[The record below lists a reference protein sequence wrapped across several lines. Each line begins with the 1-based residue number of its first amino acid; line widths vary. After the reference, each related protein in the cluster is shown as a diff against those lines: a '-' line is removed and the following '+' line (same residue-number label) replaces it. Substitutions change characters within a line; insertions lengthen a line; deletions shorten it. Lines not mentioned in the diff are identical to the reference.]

1 MSTQTDVLKD
11 NTQDIKPVGG
21 IGNFSDFDKELNEKS
36 KENKALSEFLSR
48 SPKENIE
55 LLNKE
60 SKSTGIY
67 GYAYVTGGEPM
78 RDIPGMNQISFQ
90 IPNDPHNGKYVGYE
104 SYEDTYKR
112 AKSEYES
119 AIINNKSDSDTI
131 QKYQDATRVYDSKK
145 IEYENYLYQHPDCPD
160 YLSDKNNP
168 AKAFADYVQPKEA
181 RDALDAKEAS
191 EVNKDVSI
199 KEIESKMQN
208 SDTFKVTTASEYES
222 PVSEKPDEYVV
233 QMTGTLSSETIDGMS
248 KYAKAKN
255 LYLPEITADRYSDEY
270 GSQILAQMKE
280 IDKSL
285 SKSNPEYISVLPE
298 NTRYYKDGENPRAI
312 PGMTMLVG
320 KIEGAPG
327 YYVGYESYDKTYSRS
342 MAEYD
347 KESKSASDAYT
358 NDNDLNKFNLKTEEL
373 NNKYLDINATYDMQK
388 EQYDAYKKENPGNNY
403 LSASDAVEAFDK
415 YDNTSPFI
423 KKFQNGFS
431 DAWTKIQDLFK
442 NLGDTMRMYK
452 LQSLGVDT
460 RAIYTEEQA
469 LKQSNAYW
477 EKRAELNPD
486 EIDTKVKSDRLKT
499 EASKSGIESSN
510 YKDVLAGIEVDSD
523 YEYKTLSNVSDDKA
537 NAKSKERLLT
547 GNDMLD
553 TLSYGNPDSSINKLV
568 SQLPDDRVSNTTVAS
583 YSIKPEAKVI
593 DIQADKELDNNK
605 SQSVRRLPGQ
615 SLEDAMVA
623 SNPNKDNTDN
633 MRSSRRAGIEA
644 LEERLKSASDMQAD
658 LSK

>member
-222 PVSEKPDEYVV
+222 SVSEKPDEYVV

-415 YDNTSPFI
+415 YDNTSSFI

>member
-11 NTQDIKPVGG
+11 NTQNIQPVGG
-21 IGNFSDFDKELNEKS
+21 IGNFSDFDKELDEKS

-48 SPKENIE
+48 SPEKNIE

-160 YLSDKNNP
+160 YLSNKNNP

-222 PVSEKPDEYVV
+222 HVSEKPDEYVV

-388 EQYDAYKKENPGNNY
+388 EQYDTYKKENPGNNY

-431 DAWTKIQDLFK
+431 DAWTKIQDLLK

-469 LKQSNAYW
+469 LKQSSAYW

-499 EASKSGIESSN
+499 EASKSGIESSS

-615 SLEDAMVA
+615 SLEDAMAA

>member
-181 RDALDAKEAS
+181 KDALADKEAS

-255 LYLPEITADRYSDEY
+255 LYLPEITADKNSDAY
-270 GSQILAQMKE
+270 GSQVLAQMKE

-285 SKSNPEYISVLPE
+285 SKSNPDYISVLPE

-347 KESKSASDAYT
+347 KESKSASDAYA

-431 DAWTKIQDLFK
+431 DAWTKIQDLLK

-469 LKQSNAYW
+469 LKQSSAYW

-499 EASKSGIESSN
+499 EASKSGIESSS

-615 SLEDAMVA
+615 SLEDAMAA

>member
-11 NTQDIKPVGG
+11 NAQDIKPVGG
-21 IGNFSDFDKELNEKS
+21 IGNFSDFDNEINEQS

-48 SPKENIE
+48 SPEKNIE

-67 GYAYVTGGEPM
+67 GYAYITGGEPM

-90 IPNDPHNGKYVGYE
+90 IPNDPNKGKYVGYE

-160 YLSDKNNP
+160 YLTDKNNP

-181 RDALDAKEAS
+181 RDALDTKEAS

-233 QMTGTLSSETIDGMS
+233 QMTGTLSNETIDGMS
-248 KYAKAKN
+248 KYAKFKN
-255 LYLPEITADRYSDEY
+255 LYLPEVTADKYSDEY
-270 GSQILAQMKE
+270 GAQILAQMKE
-280 IDKSL
+280 VDKSL

-347 KESKSASDAYT
+347 KESKAASDAYA
-358 NDNDLNKFNLKTEEL
+358 NDNDINKFNLKTEEL

-388 EQYDAYKKENPGNNY
+388 EQYDSYKKENPGNNY
-403 LSASDAVEAFDK
+403 LSSSDAVEAFDK

-431 DAWTKIQDLFK
+431 DAWTKIQDLLK

-469 LKQSNAYW
+469 LKQSSAYW

-499 EASKSGIESSN
+499 EASKSGIESSS

-523 YEYKTLSNVSDDKA
+523 YEYKALSNISDDKI
-537 NAKSKERLLT
+537 NAKSKEKLLT

-568 SQLPDDRVSNTTVAS
+568 SQLPDDRVSNTRVAS
-583 YSIKPEAKVI
+583 YSIKPEARVI
-593 DIQADKELDNNK
+593 DIQADKELDNHK

-615 SLEDAMVA
+615 SLEDAMAA

-633 MRSSRRAGIEA
+633 MRSSRRAGIES

>member
-11 NTQDIKPVGG
+11 NTQDIKPLGG

-160 YLSDKNNP
+160 YLSNKNNP

-222 PVSEKPDEYVV
+222 HVSEKPDEYVV
-233 QMTGTLSSETIDGMS
+233 QMTGTLSSETIEGMS

-255 LYLPEITADRYSDEY
+255 LYLPEITADKNSDEY

-388 EQYDAYKKENPGNNY
+388 EQYDTYKKENPGNNY

-499 EASKSGIESSN
+499 EASKSGIESSS

-615 SLEDAMVA
+615 SLEDAMAA

>member
-160 YLSDKNNP
+160 YLSNKNNP

-222 PVSEKPDEYVV
+222 HVSEKPDEYVV
-233 QMTGTLSSETIDGMS
+233 QMTGTLSSETIEGMS

-255 LYLPEITADRYSDEY
+255 LYLPEITADKNSDEY

-388 EQYDAYKKENPGNNY
+388 EQYDTYKKENPGNNY

-431 DAWTKIQDLFK
+431 DAWTKIQDLLK

-469 LKQSNAYW
+469 LKQSSAYW

-499 EASKSGIESSN
+499 EASKSGIESSS

-615 SLEDAMVA
+615 SLEDAMAA

>member
-11 NTQDIKPVGG
+11 NTQNIKPVGG
-21 IGNFSDFDKELNEKS
+21 IGNFSDFDKELDEQS

-48 SPKENIE
+48 SPEKNIE

-67 GYAYVTGGEPM
+67 GYAYITGGEPM

-168 AKAFADYVQPKEA
+168 AKAFANYVQPKEV

-199 KEIESKMQN
+199 KEIESKMQDR
-208 SDTFKVTTASEYES
+208 DTFKVTTASEYES

-233 QMTGTLSSETIDGMS
+233 QMTGTLSNDTIEGMS
-248 KYAKAKN
+248 KYAKSKN
-255 LYLPEITADRYSDEY
+255 LYLPEVTADKYSDEY
-270 GSQILAQMKE
+270 GAQILAQMKE

-285 SKSNPEYISVLPE
+285 SKSNPDYISVLPE

-347 KESKSASDAYT
+347 KESKSVSDAYT

-388 EQYDAYKKENPGNNY
+388 EQYDSYKKENPGNNY

-431 DAWTKIQDLFK
+431 DAWTKIQDLLK

-469 LKQSNAYW
+469 LKQSSAYW

-499 EASKSGIESSN
+499 EASKSGIESSS

-523 YEYKTLSNVSDDKA
+523 YEYKALSNISDDKA

-568 SQLPDDRVSNTTVAS
+568 SQLPDDRVSNTRVAS
-583 YSIKPEAKVI
+583 YSIKPEARTI
-593 DIQADKELDNNK
+593 DIQADKEFDNNK

>member
-36 KENKALSEFLSR
+36 KENKALFEFLLR

-388 EQYDAYKKENPGNNY
+388 EQYDTYKKENPGNNY

-423 KKFQNGFS
+423 KKFKNGFS
-431 DAWTKIQDLFK
+431 DAWTKIQDLLK
-442 NLGDTMRMYK
+442 NLGDTMRIYK

-469 LKQSNAYW
+469 LKQSSAYW

-499 EASKSGIESSN
+499 EASKSGIESSS

-583 YSIKPEAKVI
+583 YSIKPEARVI
-593 DIQADKELDNNK
+593 DIQADKELETNK

-615 SLEDAMVA
+615 SLEDAMAA

>member
-11 NTQDIKPVGG
+11 NTQNIKPVGG
-21 IGNFSDFDKELNEKS
+21 IGNFSDFDKELDEKS

-48 SPKENIE
+48 SPEKNIE

-78 RDIPGMNQISFQ
+78 RDIPGMNQVEFQ

-160 YLSDKNNP
+160 YLSNKNNP

-222 PVSEKPDEYVV
+222 HVSEKPDEYVV
-233 QMTGTLSSETIDGMS
+233 QMTGTLSSETIEGMS

-255 LYLPEITADRYSDEY
+255 LYLPEITADKYSDEY

-358 NDNDLNKFNLKTEEL
+358 NDNDLNNFNLKTEEL

-431 DAWTKIQDLFK
+431 DAWTKIQDLLK

-469 LKQSNAYW
+469 LKQSSAYW

-499 EASKSGIESSN
+499 EASKSGIESSS

-523 YEYKTLSNVSDDKA
+523 YEYKALSNISDDKV

-568 SQLPDDRVSNTTVAS
+568 SQLPDDRVSNTRVAS
-583 YSIKPEAKVI
+583 YSIKPEARVI

-615 SLEDAMVA
+615 SLEDAMAA

>member
-11 NTQDIKPVGG
+11 NIQDIKPVGG
-21 IGNFSDFDKELNEKS
+21 IGNFSDFDKELEEKS

-48 SPKENIE
+48 SPEKNIE

-160 YLSDKNNP
+160 YLSNKNNP

-191 EVNKDVSI
+191 EVNNDVSI

-222 PVSEKPDEYVV
+222 HVSEKPDEYVV
-233 QMTGTLSSETIDGMS
+233 QMTGTLSSETIEGMS

-255 LYLPEITADRYSDEY
+255 LYLPEITADKNSDEY

-388 EQYDAYKKENPGNNY
+388 EQYDTYKKENPGNNY

-431 DAWTKIQDLFK
+431 DAWTKIQDLLK

-499 EASKSGIESSN
+499 EASKSGIESSS

-523 YEYKTLSNVSDDKA
+523 YEYKALSNISDDKV

-568 SQLPDDRVSNTTVAS
+568 SQLPDDRVSNTRVAS
-583 YSIKPEAKVI
+583 YSIKPEARVI

-615 SLEDAMVA
+615 SLEDAMAA

>member
-11 NTQDIKPVGG
+11 NTQNIKPVGG
-21 IGNFSDFDKELNEKS
+21 IGNFSDFDKELDEKS

-48 SPKENIE
+48 SPEKNIE

-78 RDIPGMNQISFQ
+78 RDIPGMNQVEFQ

-160 YLSDKNNP
+160 YLSNKNNP

-222 PVSEKPDEYVV
+222 HVSEKPDEYVV
-233 QMTGTLSSETIDGMS
+233 QMIGTLSNETIDGMS

-388 EQYDAYKKENPGNNY
+388 EQYDTYKKENPGNNY

-431 DAWTKIQDLFK
+431 DAWTKIQDLLK

-469 LKQSNAYW
+469 LKQSSAYW

-499 EASKSGIESSN
+499 EASKSGIESSS

-615 SLEDAMVA
+615 SLEDAMAV

>member
-21 IGNFSDFDKELNEKS
+21 IGNFSDFDKELDEKS

-48 SPKENIE
+48 SPEKNIE

-67 GYAYVTGGEPM
+67 GYAYITGGEPM
-78 RDIPGMNQISFQ
+78 RDIPGMNQVEFQ

-119 AIINNKSDSDTI
+119 AIINNKSDSDII

-160 YLSDKNNP
+160 YLSNKNNP

-233 QMTGTLSSETIDGMS
+233 QMTGTLSSEMIDGMS

-358 NDNDLNKFNLKTEEL
+358 NDNDLNKFNLKTKEL

-388 EQYDAYKKENPGNNY
+388 EQYDTYKKENPGNNY

-431 DAWTKIQDLFK
+431 DAWTKIQDLLK

-469 LKQSNAYW
+469 LKQSSAYW

-499 EASKSGIESSN
+499 EASKSGIESSS

-568 SQLPDDRVSNTTVAS
+568 SQLPDDRVSNTRVAS
-583 YSIKPEAKVI
+583 YSIKPEARVI

-615 SLEDAMVA
+615 SLEDAMAA

>member
-160 YLSDKNNP
+160 YLSNKNNP

-388 EQYDAYKKENPGNNY
+388 EQYDTYKKENPGNNY

-431 DAWTKIQDLFK
+431 DAWTKIQDLLK
-442 NLGDTMRMYK
+442 NLGATMRMYK

-469 LKQSNAYW
+469 LKQSSAYW

-499 EASKSGIESSN
+499 EASKSGIESSS

-583 YSIKPEAKVI
+583 YSIKPEARVI
-593 DIQADKELDNNK
+593 DIQADKELETNK

-615 SLEDAMVA
+615 SLEDAMAA

>member
-11 NTQDIKPVGG
+11 NTQNIQSVGG
-21 IGNFSDFDKELNEKS
+21 IGNFSDFDKELNENS

-48 SPKENIE
+48 SPEKNIE

-112 AKSEYES
+112 AKSEYEN

-233 QMTGTLSSETIDGMS
+233 QMTGTLSNDTIDGMS
-248 KYAKAKN
+248 KYAKSKN
-255 LYLPEITADRYSDEY
+255 LYLPEITADKNSDEY
-270 GSQILAQMKE
+270 GSQVLAQMKE

-285 SKSNPEYISVLPE
+285 SKSNPDYISVLPE
-298 NTRYYKDGENPRAI
+298 NTKYYKDGENPRAI

-431 DAWTKIQDLFK
+431 DAWTKIQDLLK

-469 LKQSNAYW
+469 LKQSSAYW

-499 EASKSGIESSN
+499 EASKSGIESSS

-523 YEYKTLSNVSDDKA
+523 YEYKALSNISDDKA

-568 SQLPDDRVSNTTVAS
+568 SQLPDDRVSNATVAS
-583 YSIKPEAKVI
+583 YSIKPEARVI
-593 DIQADKELDNNK
+593 DIQADKELETNK

-615 SLEDAMVA
+615 SLEDAIAA

-644 LEERLKSASDMQAD
+644 LEERLKSASDIQAD

>member
-21 IGNFSDFDKELNEKS
+21 IGNFSDFDKELDEKS

-48 SPKENIE
+48 SPEKNIE

-67 GYAYVTGGEPM
+67 GYAYITGGEPM

-90 IPNDPHNGKYVGYE
+90 IPNDSHNGKYVGYE

-222 PVSEKPDEYVV
+222 HVSEKPDEYVV
-233 QMTGTLSSETIDGMS
+233 QMTGTLSSETIEGMS

-347 KESKSASDAYT
+347 KESKAASDAYT

-388 EQYDAYKKENPGNNY
+388 EQYDAYKKENPGNSY

-431 DAWTKIQDLFK
+431 DAWTKIQDLLK
-442 NLGDTMRMYK
+442 NLGDTMRIYK

-469 LKQSNAYW
+469 LKQSSAYW

-499 EASKSGIESSN
+499 EASKSGIESSS

-523 YEYKTLSNVSDDKA
+523 YEYKALSNISDDKA

-568 SQLPDDRVSNTTVAS
+568 SQLPDDRVSNTRVAS
-583 YSIKPEAKVI
+583 YSIKPEARVI

-615 SLEDAMVA
+615 SLEDAMAA

>member
-21 IGNFSDFDKELNEKS
+21 IGNFSDFDKELEEKS

-48 SPKENIE
+48 SPEKNIE

-78 RDIPGMNQISFQ
+78 RDIPGMNQVEFQ

-233 QMTGTLSSETIDGMS
+233 QMTGTLSNETIDGMS

-388 EQYDAYKKENPGNNY
+388 EQYDTYKKENPGNNY

-431 DAWTKIQDLFK
+431 DAWTKIQDLLK
-442 NLGDTMRMYK
+442 NLGDTMHMYK

-469 LKQSNAYW
+469 LKQSSAYW

-499 EASKSGIESSN
+499 EASKSGIESSS

-615 SLEDAMVA
+615 SLEDAMAV

-644 LEERLKSASDMQAD
+644 LEERLKSALDMQAD

>member
-36 KENKALSEFLSR
+36 KENKALFEFLLR

-388 EQYDAYKKENPGNNY
+388 EQYDTYKKENPGNNY

-431 DAWTKIQDLFK
+431 DAWTKIQDLLK
-442 NLGDTMRMYK
+442 NLGDTMRIYK

-469 LKQSNAYW
+469 LKQSSAYW

-499 EASKSGIESSN
+499 EASKSGIESSS

-583 YSIKPEAKVI
+583 YSIKPEARVI
-593 DIQADKELDNNK
+593 DIQADKELETNK

-615 SLEDAMVA
+615 SLEDAMAA

>member
-48 SPKENIE
+48 SPEKNIE

-67 GYAYVTGGEPM
+67 GYAYITGGEPM

-90 IPNDPHNGKYVGYE
+90 IPNDSHNGKYVGYE

-222 PVSEKPDEYVV
+222 HVSEKPDEYVV
-233 QMTGTLSSETIDGMS
+233 QMTGTLSSETIEGMS

-347 KESKSASDAYT
+347 KESKAASDAYT

-388 EQYDAYKKENPGNNY
+388 EQYDAYKKENPGNSY

-431 DAWTKIQDLFK
+431 DAWTKIQDLLK
-442 NLGDTMRMYK
+442 NLGDTMRIYK

-469 LKQSNAYW
+469 LKQSSAYW

-499 EASKSGIESSN
+499 EASKSGIESSS

-523 YEYKTLSNVSDDKA
+523 YEYKALSNISDDKA

-568 SQLPDDRVSNTTVAS
+568 SQLPDDRVSNTRVAS
-583 YSIKPEAKVI
+583 YSIKPEARVI

-615 SLEDAMVA
+615 SLEDAMAA

>member
-11 NTQDIKPVGG
+11 NTQNIQPVGG
-21 IGNFSDFDKELNEKS
+21 IGNFSDFDKELDEKS

-48 SPKENIE
+48 SPEKNIE

-181 RDALDAKEAS
+181 KDALADKEAS

-255 LYLPEITADRYSDEY
+255 LYLPEITADKYSDEY

-285 SKSNPEYISVLPE
+285 SKSNPDYISVLPE

-388 EQYDAYKKENPGNNY
+388 EQYDTYKKENPGNNY

-431 DAWTKIQDLFK
+431 DAWTKIQDLLK

-469 LKQSNAYW
+469 LKQSSAYW

-499 EASKSGIESSN
+499 EAFKSGIESSS

-583 YSIKPEAKVI
+583 YSIKPEARVI

-615 SLEDAMVA
+615 SLEDAIAA
-623 SNPNKDNTDN
+623 SNLNKDNTDN

-644 LEERLKSASDMQAD
+644 LEERLKSASDIQAD

>member
-11 NTQDIKPVGG
+11 NTQNIKPVGG
-21 IGNFSDFDKELNEKS
+21 IGNFSDFDKELDEKS

-48 SPKENIE
+48 SPEKNIE

-78 RDIPGMNQISFQ
+78 RDIPGMNQVEFQ

-160 YLSDKNNP
+160 YLSNKNNP

-222 PVSEKPDEYVV
+222 HVSEKPDEYVV
-233 QMTGTLSSETIDGMS
+233 QMTGTLSSETIEGMS

-255 LYLPEITADRYSDEY
+255 LYLPEITADKYSDEY

-320 KIEGAPG
+320 KMEGAPG

-347 KESKSASDAYT
+347 KELKSASDAYT
-358 NDNDLNKFNLKTEEL
+358 NDNDLNKFNLKTDEL

-388 EQYDAYKKENPGNNY
+388 EQYDTYKKENPGNNY

-431 DAWTKIQDLFK
+431 DAWTKIQDLLK

-469 LKQSNAYW
+469 LKQSSAYW

-499 EASKSGIESSN
+499 EASKSGIESSS

-583 YSIKPEAKVI
+583 YSIKPEARVI

-615 SLEDAMVA
+615 SLEDAMAA

>member
-11 NTQDIKPVGG
+11 NTQNIQPVGG
-21 IGNFSDFDKELNEKS
+21 IGNFSDFDKELDEKS

-48 SPKENIE
+48 SPEKNIE

-160 YLSDKNNP
+160 YLSDKTNP

-181 RDALDAKEAS
+181 KDALANKEAS

-255 LYLPEITADRYSDEY
+255 LYLPEITADKYSDEY

-285 SKSNPEYISVLPE
+285 SKSNPDYISVLPE

-431 DAWTKIQDLFK
+431 DAWTKIQDLLK

-469 LKQSNAYW
+469 LKQSSAYW

-499 EASKSGIESSN
+499 EASKSGIESSS

-523 YEYKTLSNVSDDKA
+523 YEYKALSNTVDDKS

-568 SQLPDDRVSNTTVAS
+568 SQLPDDRVSNTRVAS

-615 SLEDAMVA
+615 SLEDAMAA

>member
-21 IGNFSDFDKELNEKS
+21 IGNFSDFDKELEEKS

-48 SPKENIE
+48 SPEKNIE

-181 RDALDAKEAS
+181 KDALADKEAS

-255 LYLPEITADRYSDEY
+255 LYLPEITADKNSDAY
-270 GSQILAQMKE
+270 GSQVLAQMKE

-285 SKSNPEYISVLPE
+285 SKSNPDYISVLPE

-347 KESKSASDAYT
+347 KESKSASDAYA

-431 DAWTKIQDLFK
+431 DAWTKIQDLLK

-469 LKQSNAYW
+469 LKQSSAYW

-499 EASKSGIESSN
+499 EASKSGIESSS

-615 SLEDAMVA
+615 SLEDAMAA

>member
-21 IGNFSDFDKELNEKS
+21 IGNFSDFDKELEEKS

-48 SPKENIE
+48 SPEKNIE

-60 SKSTGIY
+60 SKSIGIY

-78 RDIPGMNQISFQ
+78 RDIPGMNQVEFQ

-233 QMTGTLSSETIDGMS
+233 QMTGTLSGETIEGMS

-255 LYLPEITADRYSDEY
+255 LYLPEITADKYSDEY

-285 SKSNPEYISVLPE
+285 SKSNPDYISVLPE

-312 PGMTMLVG
+312 PGMTMVVG

-347 KESKSASDAYT
+347 KELKSASDAYT

-388 EQYDAYKKENPGNNY
+388 EQYDTYKKENPGNNY

-460 RAIYTEEQA
+460 RAIYIEEQA
-469 LKQSNAYW
+469 LKQSSAYW

-499 EASKSGIESSN
+499 EASKSGIESSS

-523 YEYKTLSNVSDDKA
+523 YEYKALSNISDDKA

-615 SLEDAMVA
+615 SLEDAMAA

>member
-21 IGNFSDFDKELNEKS
+21 IGNFSDFDKELDEKS

-48 SPKENIE
+48 SPEKNIE

-67 GYAYVTGGEPM
+67 GYAYITGGEPM
-78 RDIPGMNQISFQ
+78 RDIPGMNQVSFQ

-119 AIINNKSDSDTI
+119 AIVNNKSDSNTI

-199 KEIESKMQN
+199 KEIESKN

-255 LYLPEITADRYSDEY
+255 LYLPEITADKYSDEY

-280 IDKSL
+280 VDKSL

-388 EQYDAYKKENPGNNY
+388 EQYDSYKKENPGNNY

-431 DAWTKIQDLFK
+431 DAWTKIQDLLK

-469 LKQSNAYW
+469 LKQSSAYW

-499 EASKSGIESSN
+499 EASKSGIESSS

-523 YEYKTLSNVSDDKA
+523 YEYKALSNISDDKA

-568 SQLPDDRVSNTTVAS
+568 SQLPDDRVSNTRVAS
-583 YSIKPEAKVI
+583 YSIKPEARVI

-615 SLEDAMVA
+615 SFEDAMAA

>member
-21 IGNFSDFDKELNEKS
+21 IGNFSDFDKELDEKS

-48 SPKENIE
+48 SPEKNIE

-222 PVSEKPDEYVV
+222 TVSEKPDEYVV
-233 QMTGTLSSETIDGMS
+233 QMTGTLSNDTIDGMS
-248 KYAKAKN
+248 KYAKAKH
-255 LYLPEITADRYSDEY
+255 LYLPEITADKNSDEY
-270 GSQILAQMKE
+270 GSQVLAQMKE
-280 IDKSL
+280 VDKSL
-285 SKSNPEYISVLPE
+285 SKSNPDYISVLPE

-347 KESKSASDAYT
+347 KESKSVSDAYS

-388 EQYDAYKKENPGNNY
+388 EQYDSYKKENPGNNY

-431 DAWTKIQDLFK
+431 DAWTKIQDLLK

-469 LKQSNAYW
+469 LKQSSAYW

-499 EASKSGIESSN
+499 EASKSGIESSS

-523 YEYKTLSNVSDDKA
+523 YEYKALSNISDDKA

-568 SQLPDDRVSNTTVAS
+568 SQLPDDRVSNTRVAS
-583 YSIKPEAKVI
+583 YSIKPEARVI

-615 SLEDAMVA
+615 SLEDAMAA

>member
-11 NTQDIKPVGG
+11 NTQNIKPVGG
-21 IGNFSDFDKELNEKS
+21 IGNFSDFDKELDEKS

-48 SPKENIE
+48 SPEKNIE

-78 RDIPGMNQISFQ
+78 RDIPGMNQVEFQ

-160 YLSDKNNP
+160 YLSNKNNP

-222 PVSEKPDEYVV
+222 HVSEKPDEYVV
-233 QMTGTLSSETIDGMS
+233 QMTGTLSSETIEGMS
-248 KYAKAKN
+248 KYAKTKN
-255 LYLPEITADRYSDEY
+255 LYLPEITADKNSDEY

-388 EQYDAYKKENPGNNY
+388 EQYDTYKKENPGNNY

-499 EASKSGIESSN
+499 EASKSGIESSS

-523 YEYKTLSNVSDDKA
+523 YEYKALSNISDDKV

-568 SQLPDDRVSNTTVAS
+568 SQLPDDRVSNTRVAS
-583 YSIKPEAKVI
+583 YSIKPEARVI

-615 SLEDAMVA
+615 SLEDAMAA

>member
-11 NTQDIKPVGG
+11 NTQDIKPLGG

-181 RDALDAKEAS
+181 KDALADKEAS

-255 LYLPEITADRYSDEY
+255 LYLPEITADKYSDEY

-285 SKSNPEYISVLPE
+285 SKSNPDYISVLPE

-388 EQYDAYKKENPGNNY
+388 EQYDTYKKENPGNNY

-431 DAWTKIQDLFK
+431 DAWTKIQDLLK

-469 LKQSNAYW
+469 LKQSSAYW

-499 EASKSGIESSN
+499 EASKSGIESSS

-615 SLEDAMVA
+615 SLEDAMAA

>member
-11 NTQDIKPVGG
+11 NTQNIKPVGG

-36 KENKALSEFLSR
+36 KENKALSDFLSR

-233 QMTGTLSSETIDGMS
+233 QMTGTLSSETIEGMS

-255 LYLPEITADRYSDEY
+255 LYLPEITADKYSDEY

-285 SKSNPEYISVLPE
+285 SKSNPDYISVLPE

-347 KESKSASDAYT
+347 KELKSASDAYT
-358 NDNDLNKFNLKTEEL
+358 NDNDLNKFNLKTDEL

-388 EQYDAYKKENPGNNY
+388 EQYDTYKKENPGNNY

-431 DAWTKIQDLFK
+431 DAWTKIQDLLK

-469 LKQSNAYW
+469 LKQSSAYW

-486 EIDTKVKSDRLKT
+486 EIDTRVKSDRLKT
-499 EASKSGIESSN
+499 EASKSGIESSSYN
-510 YKDVLAGIEVDSD
+510 DVLAGIEVDSD
-523 YEYKTLSNVSDDKA
+523 YEYKALSNTVDDKS

-593 DIQADKELDNNK
+593 DIKADKELEPNK

-615 SLEDAMVA
+615 SLEDAMAA

>member
-11 NTQDIKPVGG
+11 NTQNIQPVGG
-21 IGNFSDFDKELNEKS
+21 IGNFSDFDKELDEKS

-48 SPKENIE
+48 SPEKNIE

-181 RDALDAKEAS
+181 KDALADKEAS

-255 LYLPEITADRYSDEY
+255 LYLPEITADKYSDEY

-285 SKSNPEYISVLPE
+285 SKSNPDYISVLPE

-388 EQYDAYKKENPGNNY
+388 EQYDTYKKENPGNNY

-431 DAWTKIQDLFK
+431 DAWTKIQDLLK

-469 LKQSNAYW
+469 LKQSSAYW

-499 EASKSGIESSN
+499 EAFKSGIESSS

-568 SQLPDDRVSNTTVAS
+568 SQLPDDRVSNTTVVS

>member
-11 NTQDIKPVGG
+11 NTQNIQPVGG

-48 SPKENIE
+48 SPEKNIE

-67 GYAYVTGGEPM
+67 GYAYITGGEPM

-168 AKAFADYVQPKEA
+168 ANAFADYVQPKEA

-233 QMTGTLSSETIDGMS
+233 QMTGTLSSETIEGMS

-255 LYLPEITADRYSDEY
+255 LYLPEITADKYSDEY

-285 SKSNPEYISVLPE
+285 SKSNPDYISVLPE

-431 DAWTKIQDLFK
+431 DAWTKIQDLLK

-469 LKQSNAYW
+469 LKQSSAYW

-499 EASKSGIESSN
+499 EASKSGIESSS

-523 YEYKTLSNVSDDKA
+523 YEYKALSNISDDKA

-568 SQLPDDRVSNTTVAS
+568 SQLPDDRVSNTRVAS
-583 YSIKPEAKVI
+583 YSIKPEARVI
-593 DIQADKELDNNK
+593 DIKADKELETNK

-615 SLEDAMVA
+615 SLEDAIAA

>member
-11 NTQDIKPVGG
+11 NTQNIKPVGG
-21 IGNFSDFDKELNEKS
+21 IGNFSDFDKELDEKS

-48 SPKENIE
+48 SPEKNIE

-78 RDIPGMNQISFQ
+78 RDIPGMNQVEFQ

-160 YLSDKNNP
+160 YLSNKNNP

-222 PVSEKPDEYVV
+222 HVSEKPDEYVV
-233 QMTGTLSSETIDGMS
+233 QMIGTLSNETIDGMS

-358 NDNDLNKFNLKTEEL
+358 NDNDLNKFDLKTEEL

-388 EQYDAYKKENPGNNY
+388 EQYDTYKKENPGNNY

-431 DAWTKIQDLFK
+431 DAWTKIQDLLK

-469 LKQSNAYW
+469 LKQSSAYW

-499 EASKSGIESSN
+499 EASKSGIESSS

-615 SLEDAMVA
+615 SLEDAMAV